1 MSRLTLVQWLVSVA
15 LVATAGLV
23 FQTVRAGDDPKAAK
37 AKLPKQELSDFMH
50 RKLDALNKILEGL
63 VTEDTDL
70 VRVGAEVLAQMSAAE
85 KWQVSNNVMYLQF
98 SKEFQRNAEKL
109 VDAAKEKNLDRAAL
123 RWMDTTMS
131 CIECHRFV
139 RNELVVQGVPSAK

>member
-1 MSRLTLVQWLVSVA
+1 MDFMSRSTMTQWLLSVA
-15 LVATAGLV
+15 LTAIAGVVIQAVWADDKATA
-23 FQTVRAGDDPKAAK
+23 KS
-37 AKLPKQELSDFMH
+37 PKQELSEFMH
-50 RKLDALNKILEGL
+50 MKLEASNKILEGL

-70 VRVGAEVLAQMSAAE
+70 IREGAKELSQMSTAE
-85 KWQVSNNVMYLQF
+85 KWQVSKNVMYLQF

-109 VDAAKEKNLDRAAL
+109 VEAAEEKNIDRAAL

-139 RNELVVQGVPSAK
+139 RNELVVQATP

>member
-1 MSRLTLVQWLVSVA
+1 MSRSTIAKWLVPVA
-15 LVATAGLV
+15 LIAVAGVV
-23 FQTVRAGDDPKAAK
+23 FQSVRAEEEAK
-37 AKLPKQELSDFMH
+37 AKAPKQELSDFMH
-50 RKLDALNKILEGL
+50 QKLDASNKILEGL

-70 VRVGAEVLAQMSAAE
+70 VREGAEVLTQMSTAE
-85 KWQVSNNVMYLQF
+85 KWQISHNVMYLQF

-139 RNELVVQGVPSAK
+139 RNELVVQGTPSTK

>member
-23 FQTVRAGDDPKAAK
+23 FQTVRAGDDTKAAK

-50 RKLDALNKILEGL
+50 RKLDASNKILEGL

-70 VRVGAEVLAQMSAAE
+70 VREGAEVLAQMSAAE

-109 VDAAKEKNLDRAAL
+109 VDAAQEKNLDRAAL

-139 RNELVVQGVPSAK
+139 RNELVVQGTPSAK

>member
-1 MSRLTLVQWLVSVA
+1 MSRSTIAKCLLPVA
-15 LVATAGLV
+15 LIAIAGVV
-23 FQTVRAGDDPKAAK
+23 FQTVRAEEEAK
-37 AKLPKQELSDFMH
+37 AQAPKQELRDFMH
-50 RKLDALNKILEGL
+50 QKLVASNQILEGL

-70 VRVGAEVLAQMSAAE
+70 IREGAEVLAQMSAAE
-85 KWQVSNNVMYLQF
+85 KWHVSSNVMYLQF

-139 RNELVVQGVPSAK
+139 RNELVVQGTPSTK